1 MTERPKDLPPFN
13 ERAALDQLEQFRS
26 EIERYK
32 ERREAATDDFEQFV
46 RTFPS
51 PADVFPAE
59 QPAANTAPARTEAPV
74 VQPKPVE
81 PAASALPPLPPLPP
95 RTQTLPSERV
105 IPAPRSPAPV
115 ADTVRPASMSAT
127 PASETPVSES
137 MPAPAR
143 SGFQG
148 AVAPRSKV
156 GPLILG
162 IVLLLLVAG
171 GFAVWSSRHADPQRT
186 ADTSSPAADTT
197 PPSSDQTPSASA
209 PSTAAAAPAEPP
221 AAASATS
228 GSEITTVR
236 PVWLR
241 VIADGERVVER
252 ELPAGTRIPFEAQ
265 KTIVIRTP
273 VRSRRFSS

>member
-1 MTERPKDLPPFN
+1 MKKTLAL
-13 ERAALDQLEQFRS
+13 AA
-26 EIERYK
+26 
-32 ERREAATDDFEQFV
+32 
-46 RTFPS
+46 
-51 PADVFPAE
+51 
-59 QPAANTAPARTEAPV
+59 
-74 VQPKPVE
+74 
-81 PAASALPPLPPLPP
+81 
-95 RTQTLPSERV
+95 
-105 IPAPRSPAPV
+105 
-115 ADTVRPASMSAT
+115 
-127 PASETPVSES
+127 
-137 MPAPAR
+137 
-143 SGFQG
+143 
-148 AVAPRSKV
+148 
-156 GPLILG
+156 
-162 IVLLLLVAG
+162 LVAG

-265 KTIVIRTP
+265 KTIVIRTGDAGA
-273 VRSRRFSS
+273 VRLTIRGEDQGTLGRDGQVVTRSFTVPAGTPR